1 VAVFSGQFFVLHPGR
16 ELSGDAAGV
25 ETTDVLATAISEE
38 RARQESFW
46 FHDGIWWEYEVFN
59 GQILSAV
66 PRWDIWV
73 RRGVGGFRTAK

>member
-1 VAVFSGQFFVLHPGR
+1 MYARGMSTR
-16 ELSGDAAGV
+16 EIQGHLEEIA
-25 ETTDVLATAISEE
+25 TLCLATAISEE